1 LSIKLD
7 LIVNEFKLK
16 SDVIEM
22 LFTVDNEIKDTSG
35 YPKKTDKHHNFHGLK
50 D

>member
-1 LSIKLD
+1 MSIKLD

-22 LFTVDNEIKDTSG
+22 LFTVDNEIKDISG
-35 YPKKTDKHHNFHGLK
+35 YLKKQINTTIFMV
-50 D
+50 